1 MSRKHV
7 RAVIGTVAS
16 TLLWTCADPPE
27 EPAVRPN
34 ILFAIAD
41 DASFPHMGAYG
52 TSWVHTPNFDRVAD
66 EGVLFWNAYTPN
78 AKCAPSRASILT
90 GRNSWQLK
98 AAGNHMAFFP
108 VEFKTFPEALSENGY
123 FVGMTAKGWAPGV
136 AKNAEGGPR
145 HLVGTPYDD
154 READPPTPR
163 ITRADY
169 AANFAD
175 FLQAAPEGVPWAF
188 WYGSREPHRA
198 YEFRSGETVGGKRP
212 DEIDNVPAYWP
223 DTETVRHDM
232 LDYAFEIEHF
242 DDHLGRMLQ
251 QLEDRGILSN
261 TLVIVTS
268 DNGMPFP
275 RAKAQ
280 EYEISNH
287 LPLAMMWPE
296 GIPHPGRSIRD
307 FVSFVDLAPTILD
320 AAGVEWDGSGMQPA
334 AGQSLVPLL
343 RSDESGQLDPA
354 RDHVLIGKERHD
366 IGRPN
371 DAGYPIRGIVQGNLL
386 YLRNFAPDRWP
397 AGNPETGYLAVDASP
412 TKTEILNLRRSG
424 GDASFWEMA
433 FGKRGAEE
441 LYNIEEDPA
450 CVRNLADDLEY
461 APAKERL
468 ADLLASRLTEQGD
481 PRMSGEGDVFDA
493 YPVATRW
500 AGYYE
505 KFLAGEMEFAVWII
519 RDDMDPPMD

>member
-1 MSRKHV
+1 
-7 RAVIGTVAS
+7 
-16 TLLWTCADPPE
+16 
-27 EPAVRPN
+27 
-34 ILFAIAD
+34 
-41 DASFPHMGAYG
+41 
-52 TSWVHTPNFDRVAD
+52 
-66 EGVLFWNAYTPN
+66 
-78 AKCAPSRASILT
+78 
-90 GRNSWQLK
+90 
-98 AAGNHMAFFP
+98 
-108 VEFKTFPEALSENGY
+108 
-123 FVGMTAKGWAPGV
+123 
-136 AKNAEGGPR
+136 
-145 HLVGTPYDD
+145 
-154 READPPTPR
+154 
-163 ITRADY
+163 
-169 AANFAD
+169 
-175 FLQAAPEGVPWAF
+175 
-188 WYGSREPHRA
+188 
-198 YEFRSGETVGGKRP
+198 
-212 DEIDNVPAYWP
+212 
-223 DTETVRHDM
+223 M

-251 QLEDRGILSN
+251 QLEDRGIQSN

-280 EYEISNH
+280 EYETSNH

-296 GIPHPGRSIRD
+296 GIPHPGRSVRG
-307 FVSFVDLAPTILD
+307 FLSFVDLAPTILD
-320 AAGVEWDGSGMQPA
+320 AAGVDWDGSGMQPA

-343 RSDESGQLDPA
+343 RSDESGQVDPA

-468 ADLLASRLTEQGD
+468 AALLASRLTEQGD